1 MDLHDSFNFFLT
13 QWCHLGS
20 DLSRTGLLVLARV
33 PCLHKACVAPMSV
46 EEEFLHLYEELLKTG
61 PVDAPRLAENT
72 GLEPEEADLVLKCIA
87 DYLEEHNQKP
97 PVKRP
102 AKSEPKAKQSAAKR
116 KAKAAP
122 VLEEAPAAGC
132 AETQLD
138 RQDTQAVD
146 SKRWH
151 LRLLLTPPVE
161 WMTMPVRC
169 LTRALPP
176 RCLETLR
183 ILMTR

>member
-46 EEEFLHLYEELLKTG
+46 EEEFLPLYEELLKTG

-87 DYLEEHNQKP
+87 DYLEEHNQ
-97 PVKRP
+97 
-102 AKSEPKAKQSAAKR
+102 Q
-116 KAKAAP
+116 
-122 VLEEAPAAGC
+122 G
-132 AETQLD
+132 
-138 RQDTQAVD
+138 QAVGRQEE
-146 SKRWH
+146 SEGRSCFGGNS
-151 LRLLLTPPVE
+151 RSRV
-161 WMTMPVRC
+161 C
-169 LTRALPP
+169 
-176 RCLETLR
+176 
-183 ILMTR
+183 